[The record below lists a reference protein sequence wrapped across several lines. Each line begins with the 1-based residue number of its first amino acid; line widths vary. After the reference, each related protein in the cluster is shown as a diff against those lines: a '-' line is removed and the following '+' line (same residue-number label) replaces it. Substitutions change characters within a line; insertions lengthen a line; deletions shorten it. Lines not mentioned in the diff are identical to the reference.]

1 MRPTRITLPGYLN
14 PSVQGSSFP
23 AFSRA
28 RVKQWCRDADL
39 GRMTTAAATIDPEV
53 DEHIGA
59 VRASETGGIRGRT
72 LWSAVFFASGFLVT
86 AATLPAVVH
95 SSRSP
100 GVLTVFALIGS
111 YAAASH
117 ARFEVGTGLF
127 LPTGLIFVP
136 MLFLLPLGFVPLAI
150 CAGLLLGAATDLLR
164 RGLPLERILIVPLNS
179 WYSIG
184 PVVVLAVAGERSP
197 RLSDWP
203 IYVGA
208 LLAQCLVDYAIQ
220 APHQRFVNGLPF
232 SLAARYMSWAFLV
245 EAALAP
251 VGLLVAL
258 VGVAH
263 PVAITF
269 VLPLIGLLVVF
280 ARERQVRIDHALELS
295 HAYRGTA
302 LLLGD
307 VVEADDA
314 YTGLHSRDV
323 VSLVLDVC
331 DRLGVNGGER
341 RDAEFAA
348 LLHDV
353 GKIKIPSEIINKP
366 GRLTDEEF
374 DLIKTHTVEGERLLG
389 QVGGL
394 LGSAG
399 RIVRSCHEDWDGTG
413 YPDGLEGA
421 AIPRVARIVRCCDAF
436 SAMTTDRSYR
446 KALPIAEAVEELRRC
461 AGTDFDPAVV
471 DALADIVSAYT
482 S

>member
-1 MRPTRITLPGYLN
+1 
-14 PSVQGSSFP
+14 
-23 AFSRA
+23 
-28 RVKQWCRDADL
+28 
-39 GRMTTAAATIDPEV
+39 
-53 DEHIGA
+53 
-59 VRASETGGIRGRT
+59 
-72 LWSAVFFASGFLVT
+72 
-86 AATLPAVVH
+86 
-95 SSRSP
+95 
-100 GVLTVFALIGS
+100 
-111 YAAASH
+111 
-117 ARFEVGTGLF
+117 
-127 LPTGLIFVP
+127 
-136 MLFLLPLGFVPLAI
+136 LAI
-150 CAGLLLGAATDLLR
+150 
-164 RGLPLERILIVPLNS
+164 
-179 WYSIG
+179 
-184 PVVVLAVAGERSP
+184 AGERSP

-203 IYVGA
+203 LYVAA
-208 LLAQCLVDYAIQ
+208 LVAQCAVDYAIQ

-258 VGVAH
+258 VAVEH
-263 PVAITF
+263 PVALTF

-323 VSLVLDVC
+323 VELVLDVC
-331 DRLGVNGGER
+331 DKLEVGGRER

-353 GKIKIPSEIINKP
+353 GKIKIPAEIINKP
-366 GRLTDEEF
+366 GKLTDEEF
-374 DLIKTHTVEGERLLG
+374 ELIKTHTIEGEKLLA

-394 LGSAG
+394 LGDVG

-413 YPDGLEGA
+413 YPDGLVGKE
-421 AIPRVARIVRCCDAF
+421 IPLVARIVRCCDAY

-446 KALPIAEAVEELRRC
+446 KALPRTEAVAELHRC
-461 AGTDFDPAVV
+461 SGTDFDPDVV
-471 DALADIVSAYT
+471 EALVVTINEHLKR
-482 S
+482 